1 MSRKRNR
8 RFRQVEQARC
18 HWTAAV
24 LIALFGTILFANTL
38 GHELLFDDVT
48 LILQNPFVTSLDWK
62 GIVWDSGYRPVR
74 TLTYALN
81 YAISGEDPFSYHLVN
96 VLLHGLNVLFLFR
109 LVWLLSAS
117 NLMAGV
123 AAGLFAAHP
132 VQTAAVAYVS
142 GRKDLLAACFVF
154 AAMALFLTLRVGTRH
169 RLAAAAGS
177 ALAFLLALGSK
188 EVAIVFPALLLA
200 VDAVLDWRSS
210 EEPRSGLWS
219 AAASAVK
226 RAPILYGTFVVV
238 AAAGLYWALAVSKA
252 SRMEQYWG
260 GSLETNLGTSFKLFV
275 HYLKLSLVPYPLL
288 ADYLGEVFPVSTG
301 FAEAATLLSVLATAA
316 YLGMAVWLF
325 RRSALISAGMI
336 WFLVCLVPVLQL
348 IPFHELAA
356 DHFLYLPLAGWALA
370 VAALAEFALKR
381 YPAAA
386 WPSLLVLILV
396 YSGMTVDRN
405 ADWKDKQTL
414 WEATYRSAPRSYRA
428 NANLGQI
435 YFNQGLAEKGI
446 EFTRRSLEL
455 APGRA
460 LPHANL
466 GAMYYTIGRE
476 RRLAGQLDEAAA
488 MQAKARTYLEKA
500 VELEPRNPFTLSN
513 LANTYKEDAL
523 ILDERGQKEAA
534 LAVRLKARDLLD
546 RAFRLRDRRK
556 EVQAIW
562 MNYAGLYLDCTGG
575 RYPTW
580 RSFWRL
586 FPRTPPGTTGWGSAA
601 FRLAISA
608 VPFPI
613 WRRQS
618 VPSRPR
624 NSGKGWRQ
632 LTSGRD
638 ARVRPSPP
646 GTRRSGSHPVP
657 VYTTGLPGCWRHRGI
672 SREPN
677 PICRGH
683 WPWTGRRSTRS
694 GSPGCWRHW
703 PTRQSIRPPNRTPC
717 RRVPEERLT
726 GPAPVVTA
734 QQVPWAMAQVAC
746 IEI

>member
-8 RFRQVEQARC
+8 RFRQTEETRC

-24 LIALFGTILFANTL
+24 LIALFGAILFANTL

-62 GIVWDSGYRPVR
+62 GIIWDSGYRPVR

-81 YAISGEDPFSYHLVN
+81 YAISGEEPFSYHLVN
-96 VLLHGLNVLFLFR
+96 VLLHGLNVLLLFR

-132 VQTAAVAYVS
+132 AQTAAVAYVS

-154 AAMALFLTLRVGTRH
+154 AAMALFLTLRRGTRH
-169 RLAAAAGS
+169 RLAAAGGS
-177 ALAFLLALGSK
+177 AVAFLLALGSK

-200 VDAVLDWRSS
+200 VDAVLGWRSS
-210 EEPRSGLWS
+210 EQPRPGLWS
-219 AAASAVK
+219 AAGSAVK
-226 RAPILYGTFVVV
+226 RAPVLYSVFVVV
-238 AAAGLYWALAVSKA
+238 AAAGLYWALAISKA

-260 GSLETNLGTSFKLFV
+260 GNLETNLGTSFKLFV

-288 ADYLGEVFPVSTG
+288 ADYLGDVFPVSSG
-301 FAEAATLLSVLATAA
+301 FAEPATLLSVLATVA
-316 YLGMAVWLF
+316 YVGTAVWMF
-325 RRSALISAGMI
+325 RRWALISAGMI
-336 WFLVCLVPVLQL
+336 WFLACLVPVLQL

-370 VAALAEFALKR
+370 LAVPAESALKR
-381 YPAAA
+381 FPAAA
-386 WPSLLVLILV
+386 WPSWLALILV
-396 YSGMTVDRN
+396 YAGMTVDRN

-446 EFTRRSLEL
+446 EFTHRSLEL

-476 RRLAGQLDEAAA
+476 RRLAGKLDEAAA
-488 MQAKARTYLEKA
+488 LQAKARMYLEKA
-500 VELEPRNPFTLSN
+500 VELEPRNPFTISN

-562 MNYAGLYLDCTGG
+562 MNYAGLYLDSGMYRQAIPHLEKFLTAFPEDATGN
-575 RYPTW
+575 YW
-580 RSFWRL
+580 M
-586 FPRTPPGTTGWGSAA
+586 
-601 FRLAISA
+601 
-608 VPFPI
+608 
-613 WRRQS
+613 
-618 VPSRPR
+618 
-624 NSGKGWRQ
+624 
-632 LTSGRD
+632 
-638 ARVRPSPP
+638 
-646 GTRRSGSHPVP
+646 
-657 VYTTGLPGCWRHRGI
+657 GI
-672 SREPN
+672 SRFQ
-677 PICRGH
+677 IGDF
-683 WPWTGRRSTRS
+683 S
-694 GSPGCWRHW
+694 GAIPYLERAVSSR
-703 PTRQSIRPPNRTPC
+703 PTA
-717 RRVPEERLT
+717 ELWERLAYAYERAGRQGQAIAAWNQAIRIAPGPGVHYGLARLLAASGDIEGAKSNLQRALALDRQKVYT
-726 GPAPVVTA
+726 DRIARLLEALAKPGKHPAPE
-734 QQVPWAMAQVAC
+734 PDPPPPGS
-746 IEI
+746 